1 MNKKLNLKQPKYV
14 IPALTYLPVM
24 ALLYI
29 GVDMFAPVEEV
40 KVSKMKS
47 TTYLNSELPSAN
59 VKESMGSKKA
69 NVENRFGNN
78 MKDISAIENID
89 AFGDI
94 SGKEEYESKYSDEE
108 RARLEE
114 EQKVKEAQKRYED
127 LKKQVN
133 EAAEKGK
140 KMNEKTEFEDYLTE
154 EQRAELNAIRNKKT
168 MEEFKRDLAK
178 IQSGGQM
185 RLGAQADM
193 IARRFSGDSVQARL
207 ANAPKRE
214 EEATSV
220 GDKPN
225 AVHELAEDAK
235 SNIVVKKAR
244 DDSKYFNTLSENE
257 RESNLIKAIIDE
269 DIKAVDG
276 SRVRLRLLDDVEING
291 TPLPKGTYLYASMSG
306 FGSQRAKG
314 KVESVMV
321 GDEILKID
329 LSIYDT
335 DGLEGLYV
343 PGSSFRET
351 AKDVAS
357 AATQNNI
364 TMDGMSSGASIAQWA
379 NTAVQNAYS
388 KVSNAISKA
397 IKKNKVK
404 LKYGTQVYLVNS
416 RQMKQKR

>member
-1 MNKKLNLKQPKYV
+1 MKKKINFKQPKYV

-24 ALLYI
+24 ALLYL
-29 GVDMFAPVEEV
+29 GVDMFAPVEKEV
-40 KVSKMKS
+40 KSNLKT
-47 TTYLNSELPSAN
+47 TTYLNSELPNAN
-59 VKESMGSKKA
+59 VKESLGSKKS
-69 NVENRFGNN
+69 NVQDRFGYNLR
-78 MKDISAIENID
+78 DYSAVENID
-89 AFGDI
+89 RLGDEVV
-94 SGKEEYESKYSDEE
+94 KDDYESKYSEEE

-114 EQKVKEAQKRYED
+114 EQKIKEAQKRYEEI
-127 LKKQVN
+127 KNKVN
-133 EAAEKGK
+133 ESAEKGK
-140 KMNEKTEFEDYLTE
+140 EIGKNADFEEYLTE
-154 EQRAELNAIRNKKT
+154 EQRAELNALRNKKT
-168 MEEFKRDLAK
+168 LEEFQRDLAK
-178 IQSGGQM
+178 IQNNSQM
-185 RLGAQADM
+185 RLGAQASM
-193 IARRFSGDSVQARL
+193 IAHKIKGDSVVPRTSV
-207 ANAPKRE
+207 KRNRDE
-214 EEATSV
+214 DTDV

-235 SNIVVKKAR
+235 RNIVVKKVK
-244 DDSKYFNTLSENE
+244 DTSKYFNTLSENDK
-257 RESNLIKAIIDE
+257 ESNLIKAIIDE
-269 DIKAVDG
+269 DIKAADG

-291 TPLPKGTYLYASMSG
+291 TPLPKGTYLYALMSG
-306 FGSQRAKG
+306 FGSQRVKG

-321 GDEILKID
+321 DDNILKID

-343 PGSSFRET
+343 PSSSFRET

-364 TMDGMSSGASIAQWA
+364 TMDGMSSGTSIAQWA

-416 RQMKQKR
+416 RQQRK